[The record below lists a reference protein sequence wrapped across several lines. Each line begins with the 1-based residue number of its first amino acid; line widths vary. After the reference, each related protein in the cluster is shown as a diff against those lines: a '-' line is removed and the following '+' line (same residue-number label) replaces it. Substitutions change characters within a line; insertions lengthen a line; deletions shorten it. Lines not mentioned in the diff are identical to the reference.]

1 MLRADRDA
9 VICDLAETYGVM
21 DYRALPVPLLAV
33 LASGLRDN
41 SRIKTSLSGA
51 KATRGEILLAA
62 AVDRLSYMV
71 WGMTEDARNGINR
84 PSSVLDAMLGNTG
97 ETRET
102 VGFATAEE
110 YENEWER
117 ITGVKHG

>member
-41 SRIKTSLSGA
+41 SRIKASLSGA

>member
-9 VICDLAETYGVM
+9 VICDLAETYGVL
-21 DYRALPVPLLAV
+21 DYRALPVQLLAV

-41 SRIKTSLSGA
+41 SRIKTSLSGV

-71 WGMTEDARNGINR
+71 WGMTEDARKGINR

-97 ETRET
+97 ETQET

>member
-9 VICDLAETYGVM
+9 VICDLAETYGVL

-33 LASGLRDN
+33 LASGLRED
-41 SRIKTSLSGA
+41 SRIKIRLSGT
-51 KATRGEILLAA
+51 KAARGEILLAA

-71 WGMTEDARNGINR
+71 WGMTEDARKGINR
-84 PSSVLDAMLGNTG
+84 PSSVLDAMLGNAG

-117 ITGVKHG
+117 ITGVKHV